1 MQRTSFKDMRCPIAQ
16 TLEVIGDW
24 WTPLILR
31 DIAFGVTRFDAIQ
44 RDLGIS
50 RKVLTERL
58 TKLVEHEVV
67 QRVPYTETPTR
78 YDYVLT
84 EKGLDLGQVLLAM
97 KAWGDRWTLGGE
109 GETWEIRHEPCGAVT
124 PITQRCTGC
133 GEPLRLPEL
142 SRVTVG

>member
-31 DIAFGVTRFDAIQ
+31 DIAFGLTRFDAIQ

-50 RKVLTERL
+50 RKVLTDRL
-58 TKLVEHEVV
+58 TSLLEHEVLE
-67 QRVPYTETPTR
+67 RVPYSEKPAR

-84 EKGLDLGQVLLAM
+84 EKGADLGQVLLAM
-97 KAWGDRWTLGGE
+97 KAWGDRWALGDE
-109 GETWEIRHEPCGAVT
+109 GTRVEIRHRTCGGMTAV
-124 PITQRCTGC
+124 QLRCGCC
-133 GEPLRLPEL
+133 GEEL
-142 SRVTVG
+142 HPRDVAVAA